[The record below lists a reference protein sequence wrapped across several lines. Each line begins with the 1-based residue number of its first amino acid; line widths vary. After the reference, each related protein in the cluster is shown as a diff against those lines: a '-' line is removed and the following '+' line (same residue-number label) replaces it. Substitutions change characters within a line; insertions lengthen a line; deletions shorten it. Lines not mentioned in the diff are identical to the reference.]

1 MIKGLSTAIYIY
13 CNIYMYMQDH
23 ISKEWELKKTTT
35 LQQIQ
40 PCFCNNE
47 TLDVY
52 DPIAIAYII
61 NTAPSVKMHA
71 YATCPVH
78 LIGLLH
84 MRNLRI
90 TFLSIII
97 TICYINIKA
106 ANIAVF
112 IH

>member
-1 MIKGLSTAIYIY
+1 MGT
-13 CNIYMYMQDH
+13 
-23 ISKEWELKKTTT
+23 EKKTT

-47 TLDVY
+47 ILDVY

-61 NTAPSVKMHA
+61 KTAPSVNMHA
-71 YATCPVH
+71 YAICPV
-78 LIGLLH
+78 GLLH

-112 IH
+112 IHVH